1 MIIIKANGNG
11 QVVHTCVPHQ
21 DPTHSCPSAEAF
33 KIICYIITTK
43 LSQMG
48 EHKTWHSR
56 MRDMYLIS

>member
-33 KIICYIITTK
+33 KIICYNITTK

-48 EHKTWHSR
+48 EHKLGTP
-56 MRDMYLIS
+56 I